1 MPKAKAPST
10 EKKSAKPRVVGTT
23 TGIKKKEDDVLDKF
37 LNESIKKHAAHVNKM
52 IQVQRN
58 AARKFDSAEVRAY
71 HFFKEIL
78 RRWKAEH
85 LNQYP
90 KKENIQLLYGKL
102 CASFQKTEEA
112 AAKCFFETEYD
123 FKQTMEIII
132 KFGVLCPSTIDY
144 VSQMV
149 CYYFGEQSAFL
160 KVFEMYDY
168 DEGERYKAAMG
179 LCDGVVVLQ
188 GAPVLERDL
197 YACGAKDVFNA
208 TEEQHKA
215 AQKMWCERKQKANEA
230 DGFIL
235 HDRLSQLLD
244 EQKLIE

>member
-85 LNQYP
+85 LNQYQ
-90 KKENIQLLYGKL
+90 KKENIN
-102 CASFQKTEEA
+102 C
-112 AAKCFFETEYD
+112 C
-123 FKQTMEIII
+123 ME
-132 KFGVLCPSTIDY
+132 
-144 VSQMV
+144 
-149 CYYFGEQSAFL
+149 
-160 KVFEMYDY
+160 
-168 DEGERYKAAMG
+168 
-179 LCDGVVVLQ
+179 
-188 GAPVLERDL
+188 
-197 YACGAKDVFNA
+197 N
-208 TEEQHKA
+208 
-215 AQKMWCERKQKANEA
+215 
-230 DGFIL
+230 
-235 HDRLSQLLD
+235 
-244 EQKLIE
+244 